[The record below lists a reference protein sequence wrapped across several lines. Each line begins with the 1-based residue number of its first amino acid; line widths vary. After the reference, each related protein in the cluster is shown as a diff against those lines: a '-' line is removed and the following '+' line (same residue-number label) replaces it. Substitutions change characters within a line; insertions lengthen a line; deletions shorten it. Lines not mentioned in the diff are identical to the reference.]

1 MMSPKTSRVSAALL
15 DDPLRSTEV
24 VQAAEVSL
32 PVSEPTDTL
41 PLEIPSLSCSDPRPP
56 LKASELPAKG
66 YKAGGRPRAEDATA
80 SPTVRL
86 TVYLTQDQIMVLR
99 HEVLKRQTQGRRAD
113 VSSLIRESIGRT
125 FPRAR

>member
-1 MMSPKTSRVSAALL
+1 MMSPKTSRVAAALL

-24 VQAAEVSL
+24 VQAVEAPL
-32 PVSEPTDTL
+32 PVSEPSEALYPET
-41 PLEIPSLSCSDPRPP
+41 PSLSSSDARTH
-56 LKASELPAKG
+56 LKASELSAKG

-99 HEVLKRQTQGRRAD
+99 HEVLKRQHQGRRAD
-113 VSSLIRESIGRT
+113 VSSLIREAIGRT
-125 FPRAR
+125 FPRSR